1 MQQLI
6 EFAGNHAAL
15 VGAFVAILALL
26 IFTEIR
32 RRGQGGNDLT
42 ALEAVQLMN
51 RKPTLL
57 LDVREDREY
66 EEGHIKDA
74 RHIPLGQIN
83 DRVGEIE
90 KYKTKNVV
98 AYCRTGHRSANA
110 CARLRK
116 LGFESVYNLR
126 GGITAWQRDN
136 LPLSR
141 S

>member
-1 MQQLI
+1 MEQLI
-6 EFAGNHAAL
+6 EFTGNHLVLTSAFIAL
-15 VGAFVAILALL
+15 VVLL
-26 IFTEIR
+26 IVSEFW
-32 RRGQGGNDLT
+32 RRGRSGHELT

-83 DRVGEIE
+83 DRVSEIE
-90 KYKTKNVV
+90 KYKNKHVI

-110 CARLRK
+110 CTRLRK

-126 GGITAWQRDN
+126 GGITAWQREN

-141 S
+141 N

>member
-6 EFAGNHAAL
+6 EFAGNHL
-15 VGAFVAILALL
+15 LLSSAFVALLALL
-26 IFTEIR
+26 VFSEIR
-32 RRGQGGNDLT
+32 RRGQGGNDIS
-42 ALEAVQLMN
+42 ALEAIQLMN
-51 RKPTLL
+51 HKPTLM

-74 RHIPLGQIN
+74 RHIPLSQLN
-83 DRVGEIE
+83 DRAGEIQ
-90 KYKTKNVV
+90 KYKNKNIV
-98 AYCRTGHRSANA
+98 AYCRTGSRSASA
-110 CARLRK
+110 CGRLHK

-141 S
+141 R

>member
-1 MQQLI
+1 MEQLI
-6 EFAGNHAAL
+6 EFAGNHL
-15 VGAFVAILALL
+15 VLTSAFVALLALL

-32 RRGQGGNDLT
+32 RRGQGANEVT

-74 RHIPLGQIN
+74 RHIPLGQLSE
-83 DRVGEIE
+83 RAKEID
-90 KYKTKNVV
+90 KYKNKNVV
-98 AYCRTGHRSANA
+98 AYCRTGHRSASA

-116 LGFESVYNLR
+116 MGFESVYNLR

-141 S
+141 R

>member
-1 MQQLI
+1 MEQLI
-6 EFAGNHAAL
+6 EFAGNHL
-15 VGAFVAILALL
+15 VLSSAFVALL
-26 IFTEIR
+26 VLLVVTEIR
-32 RRGQGGNDLT
+32 RRGQGANELST
-42 ALEAVQLMN
+42 MEVVQLMN

-57 LDVREDREY
+57 LDVREDREF

-74 RHIPLGQIN
+74 RQIPLGQIN
-83 DRVGEIE
+83 NRAGEIE
-90 KYKTKNVV
+90 KYKNKNVV
-98 AYCRTGHRSANA
+98 AYCRTGHRSASA

-141 S
+141 R